1 MASDCERPPHQSSCA
16 SSALGNQTD
25 DDEPE
30 PNTKAD
36 PSTPNSTQ
44 PSGAT
49 QALTDHEELL
59 KTQKTAHNA
68 VSTCYL
74 AYKEPQLSNQK
85 DKHGRRMIG
94 YPCKMCGTLI
104 NRPMSNTSC
113 GNLNKHIA
121 TCTRKNKA
129 SKPKQSLAAF
139 GVTGTGD
146 INPKEVPQLCAVW
159 CAEAAILRP
168 FGSQRKRTT
177 TNMRSAEPNGSDSD
191 ESAAEYE
198 NAEDQIRVLSLGE
211 TAVDSEEE
219 DQSNDE
225 ALAPAE

>member
-1 MASDCERPPHQSSCA
+1 MTQSHKL
-16 SSALGNQTD
+16 LGRWLPIVNDHPINHPAHLLPLEIRLMMTS
-25 DDEPE
+25 
-30 PNTKAD
+30 
-36 PSTPNSTQ
+36 PSLTPKPTPAPNSTQ

-74 AYKEPQLSNQK
+74 AYKEPQLYNQK
-85 DKHGRRMIG
+85 DKHGRRMMGIHA
-94 YPCKMCGTLI
+94 KW
-104 NRPMSNTSC
+104 
-113 GNLNKHIA
+113 
-121 TCTRKNKA
+121 
-129 SKPKQSLAAF
+129 
-139 GVTGTGD
+139 D

-211 TAVDSEEE
+211 TAVDSEEKIKAMTKHWPQ
-219 DQSNDE
+219 QSE
-225 ALAPAE
+225 IRLSYCLCM